1 LQILE
6 QVGHILL
13 NHGKTLIIYAAV
25 LILLEKFFIAQR
37 TQESW
42 RSDSKLD
49 LMYSFLLPIIVSPIY
64 GMMIL
69 GLSGFFWGVDGG
81 AVKVNMNMEENA
93 LHGKSTISSQGNI
106 DYIPDANFVGEDY
119 FTIRN
124 NDGRY
129 FTNSLIQVSVS
140 SSASSKEP
148 TRAVNF
154 SVEKKYRSGGSA
166 AEGVGFF
173 LKLRNFINSQN
184 LIVQVLIALF
194 ILDFFGYLR
203 HRLMHSKYLWP
214 FHSIHHSSRQ
224 IDWLSTERNHPINF
238 LIIVTLNLV
247 AMIAVFDFLYVA
259 TISVLIRRGYGFF
272 VHSNIRVSYGPLD
285 YVFVSPLFHRW
296 HHTDAKEGE
305 GKNFAIIFS
314 FVDVLFGSYR
324 LPKGKEDSRSFGI
337 FQEEIPNELWAQFIY
352 PFKKL
357 FQMKSNEL

>member
-6 QVGHILL
+6 HIGHLLL
-13 NHGKTLIIYAAV
+13 NHSKTLIIYAVV
-25 LILLEKFFIAQR
+25 LVLLERVLFAKRAQD
-37 TQESW
+37 SW

-49 LMYSFLLPIIVSPIY
+49 LYYSFLLPIIISPIY
-64 GMMIL
+64 GIFVL
-69 GLSGFFWGVDGG
+69 GLSGFFWEVDQG
-81 AVKVNMNMEENA
+81 AAKVNMNMEQNA
-93 LHGKSTISSQGNI
+93 LHGKSAISSSGNI

-124 NDGRY
+124 NDGKY
-129 FTNSLIQVSVS
+129 FTNSLIRVSV
-140 SSASSKEP
+140 ASSKSNDESK
-148 TRAVNF
+148 RAVNF
-154 SVEKKYRSGGSA
+154 SVEKKYRSGGSTP
-166 AEGVGFF
+166 EEVGFF

-247 AMIAVFDFLYVA
+247 VLIAVFDFLYVA
-259 TISVLIRRGYGFF
+259 TLSVLIRRSYGFF
-272 VHSNIRVSYGPLD
+272 VHSNIKVCYGPLD

-305 GKNFAIIFS
+305 GKNFAIMFS
-314 FVDVLFGSYR
+314 FIDVLFGSYR
-324 LPKGKEDSRSFGI
+324 LPKGKEDSGSFGI
-337 FQEEIPNELWAQFIY
+337 FQEEIANELWAQFIY

-357 FQMKSNEL
+357 FRMKAD